1 MDEKMKRLHE
11 AELDIML
18 TVWNEDAPVSSA
30 YILEQLKGKRKWA
43 LSTLMTVLTRLTDK
57 GFLVCEKQGW
67 NNLYHAVIGEDDYK
81 ENEGKSI
88 LKKLYGNSFHNLVTS
103 LYNGKAISK
112 DDLTELQR
120 FLDHVEREG

>member
-1 MDEKMKRLHE
+1 MAFRRS
-11 AELDIML
+11 
-18 TVWNEDAPVSSA
+18 TVRSRPSPPQFVRKVRFYRTFRHYYAYVFIRWENSRTCITTLKKISQSS
-30 YILEQLKGKRKWA
+30 I
-43 LSTLMTVLTRLTDK
+43 
-57 GFLVCEKQGW
+57 
-67 NNLYHAVIGEDDYK
+67 K

-112 DDLTELQR
+112 DDLTDLRR